1 MGEPRAITYKE
12 VKKSAGEG
20 IHAATEL
27 WHKVGDIV
35 GAGHVGL
42 DPDGNASIDLT
53 EASDSERARIDKLLA
68 KEDEAKEEAKEEAA
82 FKADTT
88 KRGK

>member
-12 VKKSAGEG
+12 VRKAHGTDAG
-20 IHAATEL
+20 AVDV
-27 WHKVGDIV
+27 WHRIGDMT

-53 EASDSERARIDKLLA
+53 DSSDSVRERVDRMLA
-68 KEDEAKEEAKEEAA
+68 GEKEDAEAAKAAEAK
-82 FKADTT
+82 DST